1 MPDDRPA
8 LPRTAPSA
16 RPDEAVRAHLRYIR
30 ETMGRTA
37 TFTAVPGWGGVAMG
51 AVGLGAAVYGGQQ
64 EAVLPWLR
72 VWLTAAV
79 VAAGV
84 GGWATWRKAQAG
96 GVPVLSGA
104 GRKFI
109 LGLAPALAA
118 GAVLTLAVAALDA
131 GPTGPGLAEPVARS
145 ASAVFQL
152 MPGLW
157 LLLYGA
163 GVAAAGT
170 FSVRPIPLL
179 GGLCMAAGAAALLAP
194 AAWGDFLLGL
204 GFGVFQIGVGL
215 FLARRYGG

>member
-1 MPDDRPA
+1 MSSDRPA
-8 LPRTAPSA
+8 LRRDAPPV
-16 RPDEAVRAHLRYIR
+16 RPDEAARAHLRFIR

-51 AVGLGAAVYGGQQ
+51 ALGLAAAVWGYQQ
-64 EAVLPWLR
+64 DAILPWLQ

-79 VAAGV
+79 VAGGV
-84 GGWATWRKAQAG
+84 GGLATWRKAQAG

-109 LGLAPALAA
+109 LGLAPILAA

-131 GPTGPGLAEPVARS
+131 APLGVGLTEPVVRGGAATFR
-145 ASAVFQL
+145 L
-152 MPGLW
+152 LPGLW

-163 GVAAAGT
+163 GVVAAGT

-179 GGLCMAAGAAALLAP
+179 GGLCMAAGAAALVAP
-194 AAWGDFLLGL
+194 ASWGDLFMGL
-204 GFGVFQIGVGL
+204 GFGVLHVGFGL
-215 FLARRYGG
+215 HIVRHHGG